1 MMFRTLL
8 KLSRTSTA
16 LCKSH
21 HFIIGKNQKVIY
33 CWEGKSFAKLK
44 MNISQK
50 CLYLKGW
57 NNVFK
62 PKKKKKM
69 RFYYTVWV
77 LIPTWMYVLYVCRG
91 KQVRSKVRC
100 SSWMN
105 IYNVQ
110 CNESAKHTR
119 TIWSISQAVCQFQSW
134 S

>member
-1 MMFRTLL
+1 MFRTLL
-8 KLSRTSTA
+8 KLIRTSTA

-62 PKKKKKM
+62 PKKKKDAFLLHCM
-69 RFYYTVWV
+69 SSDTY
-77 LIPTWMYVLYVCRG
+77 MNVCAI
-91 KQVRSKVRC
+91 C
-100 SSWMN
+100 L
-105 IYNVQ
+105 
-110 CNESAKHTR
+110 
-119 TIWSISQAVCQFQSW
+119 
-134 S
+134 